1 MRDLKTSL
9 REERQR
15 TKQIIQY
22 CLKVNV
28 FNYLYMLAIVS
39 DKKRAEILTNC
50 FIDLLIN
57 LMN

>member
-39 DKKRAEILTNC
+39 DKKRAEILSNC
-50 FIDLLIN
+50 FIEFVD
-57 LMN
+57 